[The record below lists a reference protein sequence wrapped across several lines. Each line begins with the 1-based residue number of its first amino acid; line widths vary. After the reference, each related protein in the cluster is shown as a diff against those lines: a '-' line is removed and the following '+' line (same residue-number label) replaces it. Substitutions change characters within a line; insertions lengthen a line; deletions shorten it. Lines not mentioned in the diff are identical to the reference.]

1 MGKRYKHYA
10 WYLTAG
16 LALVAAVFPP
26 ARGQRFFA
34 GEIEI
39 RQALQGLNTLGSVMM
54 IGAHP
59 DDDREV
65 LIAWLARG
73 RHLRTAYLALTRGE
87 GGQNLIGPE
96 QGDELGIIRTQELL
110 ASRRIDGG
118 EQYFTRAIDFGF
130 SKTAEETLT
139 KWPREQLLGDV
150 VYNIRRFRP
159 DVIILC
165 FTGTSRDG
173 HGHHQ
178 VSAIIGQEAFTAAA
192 DPAKFPEQLSYVQPW
207 QAKRIMQNPFGIQGG
222 GADKNASKAAPP
234 EDRLEVD
241 VGEYS
246 PELGYSYG
254 EIGSISR
261 STNRSQGQGSPER
274 KGLQKNYL
282 VTVGGDKARKDL
294 LDGIDVTWNRIPGG
308 ARAGALLKQALD
320 TFVPAHPEALLPVL
334 ARARSEIAALADGT
348 AANGT
353 KDPLVI
359 LKLHEVEE
367 AMALVSGLSLE
378 AESAASVIPGGNLR
392 VSVTAVLRSPSQ
404 VTLTGVRLSGMDG
417 APSLNLAPTVL
428 VNNQPSQYTLNVKIP
443 DAQPYSQ
450 PYWLELPKDGNLY
463 AVRDPRNIGLPENAP
478 ALEAHF
484 QVKIAGQDIDFARP
498 VQNRYTDQVYGDLLR
513 PLAVVPP
520 VAVDLTE
527 HSLVFPDNRARW
539 IGVTIR
545 SNGGKSS
552 GDAHLELPA
561 EWKSDPPTRHFEL
574 SSTGEQVTLAF
585 DLTPPDTP
593 AQGRVRA
600 VAQAGGKNVAQGTEV
615 LLYPHFPAQTLF
627 PAAESP
633 LVRADIVT
641 LSKNIGYVMGAGDEV
656 PAAVRQM
663 GCEVTLLTP
672 ADLSNGNLARFDAI
686 VTGVRAFNVR
696 ADLRANYQ
704 RLFDYAFNGGT
715 LVVQYNRAETGTPP
729 GGARGGQDKQA
740 LPQAAPSGG
749 PAGQGGPNN
758 DTGFLDHIGPYPI
771 HISNERVTVE
781 DAPVSF
787 PNLQLALLHR
797 PNEITEADFRD
808 WVQERGLNFADKW
821 DDKYVSVL
829 SSHDPGE
836 DPLPGGMLYLKY
848 GKGAYIYSAY
858 DWFRELPAGVPGAYR
873 MFANML
879 SAAKTQQ

>member
-1 MGKRYKHYA
+1 MAKRYKHYA
-10 WYLTAG
+10 LFLTASV
-16 LALVAAVFPP
+16 ALVVALFLP
-26 ARGQRFFA
+26 ARGQRLFP

-39 RQALQGLNTLGSVMM
+39 RQALQRLNTLGSVMM

-73 RHLRTAYLALTRGE
+73 RHMRTAYLALTRGE

-139 KWPREQLLGDV
+139 KWPRQEVLSDV

-165 FTGTSRDG
+165 FTGTPRDG

-178 VSAIIGQEAFTAAA
+178 VSAIIGKEAFTAAA
-192 DPAKFPEQLSYVQPW
+192 DATKFPEQLAYVQTW
-207 QAKRIMQNPFGIQGG
+207 QAKRIMQNPFGIQGP
-222 GADKNASKAAPP
+222 GADKNADKAAPP

-241 VGEYS
+241 VGEFS

-254 EIGSISR
+254 EIGSMSR
-261 STNRSQGQGSPER
+261 STNRSQGTGSAER
-274 KGLQKNYL
+274 KGSQKNYL
-282 VTVGGDKARKDL
+282 VTVGGDKATKDL
-294 LDGIDVTWNRIPGG
+294 FDGIDITWNRIPGG
-308 ARAGALLKQALD
+308 ARAGTLLKQALD
-320 TFVPAHPEALLPVL
+320 TFVPAHPDALLPVL
-334 ARARSEIAALADGT
+334 AQAHTEIAGLA
-348 AANGT
+348 NT
-353 KDPLVI
+353 KDPLAI
-359 LKLHEVEE
+359 RKLQEVEE
-367 AMALVSGLSLE
+367 TMALVSGLSLE
-378 AESAASVIPGGNLR
+378 AQSNASVIPGANLR
-392 VSVTAVLRSPSQ
+392 VGVTAVLRSPTQ
-404 VTLTGVRLSGMDG
+404 VTLTGVKLRGMDG

-428 VNNQPSQYTLNVKIP
+428 VNNQPSQYTLNAKIP
-443 DAQPYSQ
+443 DSQPYSQ
-450 PYWLELPKDGNLY
+450 PYWLELPKNGNLY
-463 AVRDPRNIGLPENAP
+463 AVRDPRNIGLAENP
-478 ALEAHF
+478 SALEAHF
-484 QVKIAGQDIDFARP
+484 SVRIAGQDIDFARP
-498 VQNRYTDQVYGDLLR
+498 VQNRYTDQVYGDLTR
-513 PLAVVPP
+513 PLAIVPP

-527 HSLVFPDNRARW
+527 HSLVFPDNHPRQVE
-539 IGVTIR
+539 VTVR

-552 GDAHLELPA
+552 GDARLDLPA
-561 EWKSDPPTRHFEL
+561 AWKAEPATRHFDL
-574 SSTGEQVTLAF
+574 SATGEQATLAF
-585 DLTPPDTP
+585 ELTPPSTP
-593 AQGRVRA
+593 AQGRARA
-600 VAQAGGKNVAQGTEV
+600 VAQVGGKNVAQGTEV
-615 LLYPHFPAQTLF
+615 LLYSHFPAQTLF
-627 PAAESP
+627 PPAESS
-633 LVRADIVT
+633 LVRADIST

-656 PAAVRQM
+656 PAALRQM
-663 GCEVTLLTP
+663 GCDVTLLTP
-672 ADLSNGNLARFDAI
+672 SDLASGNLSRFDAI

-704 RLFDYAFNGGT
+704 RLFDYANNGGT
-715 LVVQYNRAETGTPP
+715 VVVQYNRAEVGAGPAGGRVGQAKQAPPASPPPP
-729 GGARGGQDKQA
+729 GVDNG
-740 LPQAAPSGG
+740 PGG
-749 PAGQGGPNN
+749 PAAPATEAG
-758 DTGFLDHIGPYPI
+758 LLEHVGPYPF

-781 DAPVSF
+781 DAQVTF
-787 PNLQLALLHR
+787 PNPQLPLLHR
-797 PNEITEADFRD
+797 PNEITESDFAD

-821 DDKYVSVL
+821 DDKYLSVL

-836 DPLPGGMLYLKY
+836 DPLPGGMLYVKY